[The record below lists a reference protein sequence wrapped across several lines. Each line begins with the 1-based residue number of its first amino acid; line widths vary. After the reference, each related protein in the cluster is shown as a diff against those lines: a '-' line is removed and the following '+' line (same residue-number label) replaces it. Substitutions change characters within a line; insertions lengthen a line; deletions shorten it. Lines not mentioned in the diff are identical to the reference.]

1 MPPGF
6 ALSYWALLGSS
17 FPCNSVERRYFIRWH
32 ILEELGGWEAHN
44 VTEDADFGIRL
55 TRFGCHTELLP
66 TVTLEEANR
75 RFWSWIRQRN
85 RWFKVYAVTWTV
97 HMRVPKNLLRDLS
110 LWQFFG
116 VQLLFAG
123 TLSQFFFGFRALDFL
138 AGLSRSAPSIDGPHA
153 KLVLAHIREDLFNDR
168 GHHHRH
174 AGLQPGQAP
183 PFSQMGAQPAF
194 LLPTGI
200 YGHL

>member
-1 MPPGF
+1 MQPLAQSLCGHLDSAHARAKNPPAGPESLAIF
-6 ALSYWALLGSS
+6 WSAIAL
-17 FPCNSVERRYFIRWH
+17 RRYS
-32 ILEELGGWEAHN
+32 
-44 VTEDADFGIRL
+44 VT
-55 TRFGCHTELLP
+55 
-66 TVTLEEANR
+66 V
-75 RFWSWIRQRN
+75 
-85 RWFKVYAVTWTV
+85 
-97 HMRVPKNLLRDLS
+97 
-110 LWQFFG
+110 
-116 VQLLFAG
+116 
-123 TLSQFFFGFRALDFL
+123 FFGFRALDFL

-153 KLVLAHIREDLFNDR
+153 KLVLAHIRGNLFNVR